1 MKRIEFV
8 DLGAVQEELGDQLEA
23 AVLGVIRSQK
33 FVSGPEVGEF
43 EDAFAGLVHAE
54 HAIGVANGTDAIE
67 LALRALEI
75 GPGDEV
81 LIPANT
87 FIATAEAV
95 WRAGA
100 TPRFADVHPDS
111 GLIDL
116 DSAESRVT
124 SATRAVIP
132 VHLYGRMCDMDAV
145 DEFARRHGLRVVE
158 DAAQAHAA
166 ERGGRRAGTAGDLG
180 CFSFYPGKNLG
191 AFGDAGAVVT
201 GDAELAERVRLMRDH
216 GRTERNQH
224 DANGMNCRLDTLHA
238 AVLSV
243 KIPHVE
249 RWNEA
254 RRAAAQRYRELLPAE
269 ILDWNADEP
278 LAEVHH
284 LFPVLLDDRD
294 SVAAHLKEQGI
305 STGVHYRVA
314 VPSTPAFA
322 GSTSDDCPVADER
335 AARQLS
341 LPIHPHLTGED
352 VERVAGAVAEALGV
366 GAAR

>member
-1 MKRIEFV
+1 VKPIAFV
-8 DLGAVQEELGDQLEA
+8 DLQAVQDELGDQLEA

-33 FVSGPEVGEF
+33 FVSGPAVREF
-43 EDAFAGLVHAE
+43 EDAFAGLVHAD
-54 HAIGVANGTDAIE
+54 HAIGVSNGTDAIE
-67 LALRALEI
+67 LALRALGI

-95 WRAGA
+95 SRAGA
-100 TPRFADVHPDS
+100 VPRFADVNPDS

-116 DSAESRVT
+116 GSAESRVT
-124 SATRAVIP
+124 DATRAVVP

-145 DEFARRHGLRVVE
+145 LEFAHRHDLRVVE

-166 ERGGRRAGTAGDLG
+166 ERNGARAGTVGDVG

-201 GDAELAERVRLMRDH
+201 NDGELAERVRLMRDH
-216 GRTERNQH
+216 GRTDRNH
-224 DANGMNCRLDTLHA
+224 HAVVGMNCRLDTLHA
-238 AVLSV
+238 AVLTV
-243 KIPHVE
+243 KVPHVE

-254 RRAAAQRYRELLPAE
+254 RREAARRYRELLPQE
-269 ILDWNADEP
+269 ILDWRAEDP
-278 LAEVHH
+278 LSEVHH

-294 SVAAHLKEQGI
+294 AVAAQLRERGI
-305 STGVHYRVA
+305 ATGVHYRVA
-314 VPSTPAFA
+314 VPSTPAYA
-322 GSTSDDCPVADER
+322 DSGDDCPVADGR

-341 LPIHPHLTGED
+341 LPIHPHLSADD
-352 VERVAGAVAEALGV
+352 VERVADAVAEALGV

>member
-1 MKRIEFV
+1 VKRIEFV
-8 DLGAVQEELGDQLEA
+8 DLQAVQEELGAELEA
-23 AVLGVIRSQK
+23 AVLDVIRSQK
-33 FVSGPEVGEF
+33 FVSGPAVGEF
-43 EDAFAGLVHAE
+43 EDAFAGLVHAG
-54 HAIGVANGTDAIE
+54 HAIGVSNGTDAIE
-67 LALRALEI
+67 LALRALGI

-81 LIPANT
+81 LMPANT

-95 WRAGA
+95 SRAGA
-100 TPRFADVHPDS
+100 VPRFADVHPDS

-116 DSAESRVT
+116 DSAETRVT
-124 SATRAVIP
+124 GATRAVIP

-145 DEFARRHGLRVVE
+145 EQFARSHDLRVIE

-166 ERGGRRAGTAGDLG
+166 ERGGRRAGTVGDLG

-201 GDAELAERVRLMRDH
+201 NDSELAERVRLMRDH
-216 GRTERNQH
+216 GRTERNH
-224 DANGMNCRLDTLHA
+224 HAVVGMNCRLDTLHA

-249 RWNEA
+249 RWNA
-254 RRAAAQRYRELLPAE
+254 LRREAAQRYRELLPSE
-269 ILDWNADEP
+269 ILDWRAEEP
-278 LAEVHH
+278 LSEVHH

-294 SVAAHLKEQGI
+294 AVAAHLRERGV

-314 VPSTPAFA
+314 VPSTPAYA
-322 GSTSDDCPVADER
+322 GSQDDCPVADLR

-341 LPIHPHLTGED
+341 LPIHPHLSGAD
-352 VERVAGAVAEALGV
+352 VERVADAVAEALGV

>member
-1 MKRIEFV
+1 MSRIEFV
-8 DLGAVQEELGDQLEA
+8 DLQAVQEELGDQLEA
-23 AVLGVIRSQK
+23 AVLEVIRSQK
-33 FVSGPEVGEF
+33 FVSGPAVGEF

-54 HAIGVANGTDAIE
+54 HAIGVSNGTDAIE
-67 LALRALEI
+67 LALRALGI
-75 GPGDEV
+75 GAGDEV
-81 LIPANT
+81 LMPANT

-95 WRAGA
+95 SRAGA
-100 TPRFADVHPDS
+100 TPRFADVQADS

-124 SATRAVIP
+124 DATRAVIP

-145 DEFARRHGLRVVE
+145 VEFARRHHLRVVE
-158 DAAQAHAA
+158 DAAQAHVA
-166 ERGGRRAGTAGDLG
+166 ERAGRRAGTVGDLG

-201 GDAELAERVRLMRDH
+201 NDAEVAERVRLMRDH
-216 GRTERNQH
+216 GRTDRNH
-224 DANGMNCRLDTLHA
+224 HAVVGMNCRLDTLHA

-254 RRAAAQRYRELLPAE
+254 RRDAARRYRELLPDE
-269 ILDWNADEP
+269 ILDWRAEEP

-294 SVAAHLKEQGI
+294 AVSAQLRERGI
-305 STGVHYRVA
+305 STGIHYRIA
-314 VPSTPAFA
+314 VPSTPAYA
-322 GSTSDDCPVADER
+322 DSPDDCPVADSR

-341 LPIHPHLTGED
+341 LPIHPHLTAED
-352 VERVAGAVAEALGV
+352 VDRVVDAVTEALGV